1 MDSESVTI
9 VEIRLARVMTDTG
22 KMAFLFSAPNDYNAI
37 EVLGLLEAG
46 KFHVFKEMGK
56 VD

>member
-9 VEIRLARVMTDTG
+9 VEIRLARIVTDSG
-22 KMAFLFSAPNDYNAI
+22 KMAFLFSAPSDYNAI

-56 VD
+56 IV

>member
-1 MDSESVTI
+1 VDSESVTI